1 MDGATLG
8 ASVDRYAG
16 ALSLYARQW
25 CASPD
30 DVVQEAFIKLGG
42 METPPPTV
50 GAWLFHFVRQR
61 AIAVGRSERRRRKH
75 ESMAVPTA
83 SWFESD
89 PSASIDAAAAVEA
102 LAKLE
107 TDERE
112 AIVAHLWGGLSFA
125 EIAVLTNSSAATVH
139 RRFWSGIATLRSEL
153 EEPCPTKTNIPPV
166 SSPDDSPA

>member
-42 METPPPTV
+42 MEAPPPTL

-61 AIAVGRSERRRRKH
+61 AISVGRSERRRRKH
-75 ESMAVPTA
+75 EALAAPPVP
-83 SWFESD
+83 WFEHD
-89 PSASIDAAAAVEA
+89 PSASLDAAAAVA
-102 LAKLE
+102 GLVRLE
-107 TDERE
+107 SDERE
-112 AIVAHLWGGLSFA
+112 VIVAHLWGGLSFA
-125 EIAVLTNSSAATVH
+125 EIAGLMKSSAATVH
-139 RRFWSGIATLRSEL
+139 RRFWSGIDTLRREL
-153 EEPCPTKTNIPPV
+153 EDPCPANTNIPPR
-166 SSPDDSPA
+166 SSPGGSPA

>member
-61 AIAVGRSERRRRKH
+61 AISVGRSERRRRKH
-75 ESMAVPTA
+75 ESLAAQAAP
-83 SWFESD
+83 WFEHD
-89 PSASIDAAAAVEA
+89 PSACIDAAAAVEA

-107 TDERE
+107 NDERE
-112 AIVAHLWGGLSFA
+112 AIVAHLWGGLSFT
-125 EIAVLTNSSAATVH
+125 EIAVLTKSSAATVH
-139 RRFWSGIATLRSEL
+139 RRFWSGIEALRLEL
-153 EEPCPTKTNIPPV
+153 EEQCPADTNIPTK
-166 SSPDDSPA
+166 SSPNDSPA

>member
-8 ASVDRYAG
+8 ATVDRYAG

-25 CASPD
+25 CAWPD

-61 AIAVGRSERRRRKH
+61 AISAGRSERRRRKH
-75 ESMAVPTA
+75 ESLAAPTA
-83 SWFESD
+83 SWFERD

-107 TDERE
+107 NDERE

-125 EIAVLTNSSAATVH
+125 EIAVLTRSSGATVH
-139 RRFWSGIATLRSEL
+139 RRYWSGIEKLRAEL
-153 EEPCPTKTNIPPV
+153 EEKCPAKTNIPTK
-166 SSPDDSPA
+166 SSSADSPA